1 MPLKYFCNSC
11 QEYIRD
17 VRPEEISSL
26 RGTEICQTCEAKHS
40 EFLKAV
46 EKVSKRA
53 INKINDAANRFQA
66 EIEEAKR
73 HIIKKEEKPDTTK

>member
-26 RGTEICQTCEAKHS
+26 RGTEICEKCESKHS
-40 EFLKAV
+40 EYLIAIDKA
-46 EKVSKRA
+46 SKKA
-53 INKINDAANRFQA
+53 MNKINDAVNRFQA
-66 EIEEAKR
+66 ECEEAKR
-73 HIIKKEEKPDTTK
+73 HVVKTEE